1 MRNNY
6 GAKLSMID
14 HWLGRVLTALEETGR
29 REDTMVIITTDHGHY
44 LGERDLFGKPGVPHY
59 EPLSHIPL
67 MIQGPG
73 IAPGRYPHLST
84 TVDIHATLC
93 DLFDL
98 TPSQKGTARPCCQP
112 WQTLHEKPAI
122 GP

>member
-44 LGERDLFGKPGVPHY
+44 LGERDLYGKPGVPHY

-73 IAPGRYPHLST
+73 IAP
-84 TVDIHATLC
+84 DATP
-93 DLFDL
+93 
-98 TPSQKGTARPCCQP
+98 T
-112 WQTLHEKPAI
+112 
-122 GP
+122 